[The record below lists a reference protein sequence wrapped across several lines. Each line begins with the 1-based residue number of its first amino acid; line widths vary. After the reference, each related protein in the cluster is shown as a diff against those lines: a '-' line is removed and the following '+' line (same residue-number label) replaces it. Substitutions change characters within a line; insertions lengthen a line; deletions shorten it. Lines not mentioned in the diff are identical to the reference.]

1 MEKFRTEARVTSE
14 KFKVDTINK
23 NISIVNTKKPKS
35 ELEKESFKEFMEVIQ
50 KDPVIEETLY
60 IFNDMLKS

>member
-1 MEKFRTEARVTSE
+1 M
-14 KFKVDTINK
+14 
-23 NISIVNTKKPKS
+23 
-35 ELEKESFKEFMEVIQ
+35 EKESFKEFQEQLQ